1 MPAKTEKQRRFMGA
15 ELARAR
21 AGVKTRTGMSEEKLS
36 EYASVYKAVA
46 LIDAYLFK
54 HGRILP
60 CGHHAEEGGDID
72 KACTQNMCGSIG
84 GTSSPSSPPSSSS
97 RAGWGYSGP
106 SFQAPTS
113 DGSGRTVNTGASEA
127 AYWAG
132 HPEG

>member
-1 MPAKTEKQRRFMGA
+1 VAKQRQFMGA

-21 AGVKTRTGMSEEKLS
+21 SGEETQTGMSEAKLS
-36 EYASVYKAVA
+36 EFASKSVDNVLSKAMGM
-46 LIDAYLFK
+46 IDAYLFK
-54 HGRILP
+54 HGHILP

-72 KACTQNMCGSIG
+72 KACSMSGCSAVG
-84 GTSSPSSPPSSSS
+84 GT
-97 RAGWGYSGP
+97 AGVFTGYSGP

-113 DGSGRTVNTGASEA
+113 DGSGRTVDTGASEA